1 MSITMD
7 ETFSTRIVCR
17 RNQRERE
24 RELQQL
30 LGLGSLDELHKFVR
44 NVNDRFSSSV
54 VPPAGNPLRDQSPS
68 DDSQEAKDENWS
80 SEENLDDSV
89 ELI

>member
-1 MSITMD
+1 MSIRWMRHFQLVLFVE
-7 ETFSTRIVCR
+7 ETKS
-17 RNQRERE
+17 
-24 RELQQL
+24 RELQQF

-54 VPPAGNPLRDQSPS
+54 VPPAGNSPRDQSPS
-68 DDSQEAKDENWS
+68 YDSQEAKDENWS
-80 SEENLDDSV
+80 SEEDLDDSV

>member
-1 MSITMD
+1 MI
-7 ETFSTRIVCR
+7 
-17 RNQRERE
+17 
-24 RELQQL
+24 
-30 LGLGSLDELHKFVR
+30 G
-44 NVNDRFSSSV
+44 SSV
-54 VPPAGNPLRDQSPS
+54 VPPAGNSPRDQSPS